1 MHSIRFVL
9 LGLGSLTSALN
20 TILYPFDFT
29 YRTLPLRQD
38 LEGRAN
44 GTCNPRPRGSGP
56 VPPTDTAFAFLNYTD
71 LESFANNAKIPLG
84 YHLAFQNLHASST
97 ASDFLGYIPLD
108 SYDSN
113 ACAANCTKIT
123 GCTSVNIFFERDP
136 TLTVGPD
143 CPNPASSTMIKCA
156 FWGGPVSKDNTK
168 NAGYIDNDFVVAIA
182 GSNGYVKG
190 DGSSRGA
197 TG

>member
-1 MHSIRFVL
+1 MLSIPFVI
-9 LGLGSLTSALN
+9 LGVGSLASALN
-20 TILYPFDFT
+20 TISHPFDFT
-29 YRTLPLRQD
+29 YRVLPLRQE
-38 LEGRAN
+38 LGRRVN
-44 GTCNPRPRGSGP
+44 GTCDPRPRGSGP
-56 VPPTDTAFAFLNYTD
+56 VPSTDTAFMFLNSPD
-71 LESFANNAKIPLG
+71 LESFAKNATIPFG

-97 ASDFLGYIPLD
+97 ASEFLGYIPLE

-113 ACAANCTKIT
+113 VCAANCTKIT

-143 CPNPASSTMIKCA
+143 CPSPASSTMIKCA
-156 FWGGPVSKDNTK
+156 FWGGSVSKDNTK
-168 NAGYIDNDFVVAIA
+168 NAGYIDNNFVVAIA

-190 DGSSRGA
+190 DGSWRGA